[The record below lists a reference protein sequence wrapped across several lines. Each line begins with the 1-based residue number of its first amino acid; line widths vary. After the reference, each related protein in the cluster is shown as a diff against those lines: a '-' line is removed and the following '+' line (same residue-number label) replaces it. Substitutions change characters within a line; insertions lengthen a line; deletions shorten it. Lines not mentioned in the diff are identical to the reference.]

1 MLIKQESVS
10 SKKLG
15 SLDIWQIT
23 NSFLNKSKSAV
34 PPLFYGPEV
43 FSSASD
49 EATLISKSSNLD
61 DLGISSPVFFLE
73 LIWNCIILL

>member
-1 MLIKQESVS
+1 MLIKQEFVS

-15 SLDIWQIT
+15 SLDIWQIA

-43 FSSASD
+43 FSASD

>member
-15 SLDIWQIT
+15 SLDIWQIA

-43 FSSASD
+43 FSASD

-73 LIWNCIILL
+73 LI

>member
-15 SLDIWQIT
+15 SLDIWQIA

-43 FSSASD
+43 FSASD